1 MEVGKKLQDRPFI
14 GSLYLLIQLF
24 RG

>member
-1 MEVGKKLQDRPFI
+1 MEVDKKLQDRPFI